1 MEAKN
6 EEYIT
11 FNYSDIIYSYYFS
24 DDCMCSKMVRDHFL
38 VYVYSGE
45 YVLEEGKKRTIV
57 RPGEC
62 VFLRRDNR
70 VEMEKRP
77 KNGEPFMGIFICY
90 KRDFL
95 RGVLQ
100 KIEKKELPVEVR
112 KHKESVLKLPNT
124 PDIKGLFLSITPYF
138 DSSIKPSDDI
148 MCLKMQEGLHALLRI
163 DERFYATLFD
173 FAEPW
178 KIDILEFMD
187 KNYMYDLSMEEIASF
202 TGRSLSTFKRD
213 FKKISDL
220 SPERWLVQKRL
231 QEAKEILQDKN
242 KSVSDVYMEVGFK
255 NFSHF
260 SSAFKKQYGVAPS
273 SVISNAK
280 CL

>member
-1 MEAKN
+1 METRN

-24 DDCMCSKMVRDHFL
+24 DNCMCTKMVRDHFL

-45 YVLEEGKKRTIV
+45 YVLEEGKKKTVV

-70 VEMEKRP
+70 VEMTKQP
-77 KNGEPFMGIFICY
+77 KDGEPFMGIFICY

-100 KIEKKELPVEVR
+100 KFEKRALPVEAE
-112 KHKESVLKLPNT
+112 KHKPSVIKLPET

-138 DSSIKPSDDI
+138 DSLIKPLDDI
-148 MCLKMQEGLHALLRI
+148 MCLKMMEGVHALLRI

-173 FAEPW
+173 FTEPW
-178 KIDILEFMD
+178 KIDIPDFMNE
-187 KNYMYDLSMEEIASF
+187 NYMYDLSIAEIASF
-202 TGRSLSTFKRD
+202 TGRSISTFKRD

-220 SPERWLVQKRL
+220 SPEKWIIQKRL
-231 QEAKEILQDKN
+231 REAKEMLQDQG
-242 KSVSDVYMEVGFK
+242 KSVTDVFMEVGFK

-260 SSAFKKQYGVAPS
+260 STAFKKQYGIAPS
-273 SVISNAK
+273 SYSQSV
-280 CL
+280 

>member
-1 MEAKN
+1 
-6 EEYIT
+6 
-11 FNYSDIIYSYYFS
+11 
-24 DDCMCSKMVRDHFL
+24 MVRDHFL

-45 YVLEEGKKRTIV
+45 YVLEEGKKKTVV

-70 VEMEKRP
+70 VEMTKQP

-95 RGVLQ
+95 RKVLQ
-100 KIEKKELPVEVR
+100 KFEKRDLSIETT
-112 KHKESVLKLPNT
+112 KHKQSVIKLPET

-148 MCLKMQEGLHALLRI
+148 MCLKMLEGVHSLLNI

-173 FAEPW
+173 FTEPW
-178 KIDILEFMD
+178 KIDIIDFLDE
-187 KNYMYDLSMEEIASF
+187 NYMYELSIDEIASF

-213 FKKISDL
+213 FKKISEL
-220 SPERWLVQKRL
+220 SPEKWIIQRRLEAAYEKL
-231 QEAKEILQDKN
+231 QEVG
-242 KSVSDVYMEVGFK
+242 KSVSDVYIEVGFK
-255 NFSHF
+255 NLSHF
-260 SSAFKKQYGVAPS
+260 SSAFKKQYGVTPS
-273 SVISNAK
+273 SMGQIYY
-280 CL
+280 

>member
-1 MEAKN
+1 METKN
-6 EEYIT
+6 EEYVT
-11 FNYSDIIYSYYFS
+11 FNYSDIIYSYFFS
-24 DDCMCSKMVRDHFL
+24 DNCMCTKMVRDHFL

-45 YVLEEGKKRTIV
+45 YVLVEGKKKTVV

-70 VEMEKRP
+70 VEMTKQP

-95 RGVLQ
+95 RSVLQ
-100 KIEKKELPVEVR
+100 KFEKRELPIEAR
-112 KHKESVLKLPNT
+112 KHKESVIKLPDT

-148 MCLKMQEGLHALLRI
+148 MCLKMLEGLHALLRI

-173 FAEPW
+173 FTEPW
-178 KIDILEFMD
+178 KIDIFDFMN

-213 FKKISDL
+213 FKKISEL
-220 SPERWLVQKRL
+220 SPEKWLISRRL
-231 QEAKEILQDKN
+231 KAAYEILQEKG
-242 KSVSDVYMEVGFK
+242 KTVSDVYEEVGFK
-255 NFSHF
+255 NLSHF
-260 SSAFKKQYGVAPS
+260 SSAFKKQYGIAPS
-273 SVISNAK
+273 SLA
-280 CL
+280 